1 MIRVLH
7 LCNMPIYEQLLLEE
21 RLLRATDQNW
31 CIINT
36 GAPRAIVMGISG
48 KKEELVDCER
58 AEQAGIPLIK
68 RFSGGGTVI
77 VDEETLFVTLICQ
90 QELFL
95 FPAYPEPILR
105 WHEALYQD
113 ALQHPLFHLREND
126 FVIGEKK
133 CGGNA
138 QYIQKGRWLHHT
150 SFLWNYAEE
159 NMSYLLM
166 PKKTP
171 PYRQGR
177 AHSDFLCKL
186 SDYFPSKEALTKALL
201 FALNKRFALEPC
213 NLEEVLVTIPKND
226 RIATSLIN
234 PNFHDNAASGFSG

>member
-1 MIRVLH
+1 MIRVVQLS
-7 LCNMPIYEQLLLEE
+7 NVPIYEQLLLEE
-21 RLLRATDQNW
+21 RLLRSSKENW
-31 CIINT
+31 CILNT

-48 KKEELVDCER
+48 KKEELVDCAR
-58 AEQAGIPLIK
+58 AKQAGIPLIK

-77 VDEETLFVTLICQ
+77 VDEQTLFVTLICE
-90 QELFL
+90 QELL
-95 FPAYPEPILR
+95 SFPAYPEPILR
-105 WHEALYQD
+105 WHETLYQEVF
-113 ALQHPLFHLREND
+113 QHPLFHLREND

-171 PYRQGR
+171 SYRQGR

-186 SDYFPSKEALTKALL
+186 SDHFVSKEALTTELL
-201 FALNKRFALEPC
+201 SSLKKRFSLKIC
-213 NLEEVLVTIPKND
+213 NLEEILASIPASD
-226 RIATSLIN
+226 RIATSLM
-234 PNFHDNAASGFSG
+234 

>member
-1 MIRVLH
+1 MIRVIH
-7 LCNMPIYEQLLLEE
+7 LSNMPIYEQLLLEE
-21 RLLRATDQNW
+21 RLLRATNQNW

-58 AEQAGIPLIK
+58 VSQAGIPLIK

-90 QELFL
+90 QDLFS

-113 ALQHPLFHLREND
+113 AFQHPLFHLREND

-150 SFLWNYAEE
+150 SFLWDYSQE

-171 PYRQGR
+171 SYRKAR

-186 SDYFPSKEALTKALL
+186 SEYFPSKEELTRELLSALE
-201 FALNKRFALEPC
+201 KRFVLESYK
-213 NLEEVLVTIPKND
+213 LEEVLATIPVND
-226 RIATSLIN
+226 RIATSLMK
-234 PNFHDNAASGFSG
+234 PDF